1 MHAIRVYH
9 LASIWG
15 QFTQS
20 SVKLKDTLH
29 GFQSPFPNYLHLSGM
44 FKLIDVEILHM
55 ALCNQRN
62 F

>member
-1 MHAIRVYH
+1 MHAIGVYH

-20 SVKLKDTLH
+20 SVKLKDTLN

-44 FKLIDVEILHM
+44 FKLIDVEILHI
-55 ALCNQRN
+55 L